1 MQYRTLHCRQTQN
14 PFFMYTKKVFRAK
27 DMAVWTRYETSLFV
41 TIAVAVVALYY
52 FFDLHWIKIPW
63 TPLALIGT
71 AVAFV
76 IGFQNNSAYGRI
88 WEARK
93 IWGGIVNT
101 SRTFG
106 MYVQDMVTNEH
117 ASVPL
122 SQEELQHEI
131 KTLTYR
137 HIAWMTALRHAMRTG
152 KPWETVVKEKTNQEW
167 NEIVRPPEWD
177 AKVEDDMQAYLSSDD
192 LQYVMSKG
200 NKQTALLFLQSH
212 HLRKLKESGV
222 IWEFSFLQLEGV
234 LEELFTLQG
243 KSERI
248 KNFPYPRHFASLNHY
263 FMWVFVLI
271 LPLALVPQFAEIGL
285 EIAEDYPL
293 IGDLFVWLAVP
304 FYVAVAWVFHTMER
318 IGRTGEN
325 PFEGSA
331 NDVPISTIARGIEI
345 DLRQNLGES
354 NEEIPEQFPMVYDTQ
369 M

>member
-1 MQYRTLHCRQTQN
+1 
-14 PFFMYTKKVFRAK
+14 MYTKKVYKAW
-27 DMAVWTRYETSLFV
+27 DMFKWTRFETLLFLFIV
-41 TIAVAVVALYY
+41 VIVVALYH
-52 FFDLHWIKIPW
+52 FLELHWIKIPW

-93 IWGGIVNT
+93 IWGGVVNT

-106 MYVQDMVTNEH
+106 MFVQDMVTGEH
-117 ASVPL
+117 SSEKVGEKRL
-122 SQEELQHEI
+122 NKEI
-131 KTLTYR
+131 KILTYR
-137 HIAWMTALRHAMRTG
+137 HIAWMVALRHAMRAPR
-152 KPWETVVKEKTNQEW
+152 PWETVIHERTNKEWTKFLK
-167 NEIVRPPEWD
+167 PPERTSTLE
-177 AKVEDDMQAYLSSDD
+177 EDLKPYLSEADMQYTL
-192 LQYVMSKG
+192 SKG

-212 HLRKLKESGV
+212 HLRKLKEKGL
-222 IWEFSFLQLEGV
+222 IWEFAFLQLEGV

-263 FMWVFVLI
+263 FMWIFVLL
-271 LPLALVPQFAEIGL
+271 LPLALVPQFSEIGL
-285 EIAEDYPL
+285 ELAENFPL
-293 IGDLFVWLAVP
+293 VSRFFVWLSIP
-304 FYVAVAWVFHTMER
+304 FYIAVAWVFHTMER

-354 NEEIPEQFPMVYDTQ
+354 DEEIPDQFPVIYDTQ

>member
-1 MQYRTLHCRQTQN
+1 
-14 PFFMYTKKVFRAK
+14 MYTRKVYKIK
-27 DMAVWTRYETSLFV
+27 DMARWTRFETLLFLIIILV
-41 TIAVAVVALYY
+41 TVGAYM
-52 FFDLHWIKIPW
+52 FFDLEWLRIPW

-76 IGFQNNSAYGRI
+76 IGFQNNAAYGRI

-106 MYVQDMVTNEH
+106 MFVQDMVTNEY
-117 ASVPL
+117 ASAKAP
-122 SQEELQHEI
+122 QETLNTEI

-137 HIAWMTALRHAMRTG
+137 HIAWMTALRHAMRAS
-152 KPWETVVKEKTNQEW
+152 KPWETFFQEKTNREW
-167 NEIVRPPEWD
+167 GDMVRPPEHKID
-177 AKVEDDMQAYLSSDD
+177 VEKDLEPYLSQEDMD
-192 LQYVMSKG
+192 YIMKKG
-200 NKQTALLFLQSH
+200 NKQTALLYLQSH
-212 HLRKLKESGV
+212 HLRKLKEHGT
-222 IWEFSFLQLEGV
+222 IWEFSFLELEGV
-234 LEELFTLQG
+234 LQELFTLQG

-248 KNFPYPRHFASLNHY
+248 KNFPYPRHFATLNHY
-263 FMWVFVLI
+263 FMWVFVLL
-271 LPLALVPQFAEIGL
+271 LPLAIVPQFAEIGKDIL
-285 EIAEDYPL
+285 GDYPR
-293 IGDLFVWLAVP
+293 IGHYFVWLSVP
-304 FYVAVAWVFHTMER
+304 FYVIVAWVFHTMER

-354 NEEIPEQFPMVYDTQ
+354 DDEIPDQFPVVYDTQ

>member
-1 MQYRTLHCRQTQN
+1 
-14 PFFMYTKKVFRAK
+14 MYTKKVYKAL
-27 DMAVWTRYETSLFV
+27 DMARWTRYETFLFLIV
-41 TIAVAVVALYY
+41 GSIIAALYY
-52 FFDLHWIKIPW
+52 FLDLSWLKIPW
-63 TPLALIGT
+63 TPMALIGT

-106 MYVQDMVTNEH
+106 MFVQDMVTNDRANNSISPAEI
-117 ASVPL
+117 
-122 SQEELQHEI
+122 QHEV

-137 HIAWMTALRHAMRTG
+137 HIAWMTALRHSMRAH
-152 KPWETVVKEKTNQEW
+152 KPWETVTQEKTNQEW
-167 NEIVRPPEWD
+167 TAIVHPPEWD
-177 AKVEDDMQAYLSSDD
+177 SEVEEDLKPYLNEKD
-192 LQYVMSKG
+192 LEYVMGKN
-200 NKQTALLFLQSH
+200 NKQTAVLYLQSH
-212 HLRKLKESGV
+212 HLRKLKEQGA
-222 IWEFSFLQLEGV
+222 IWEFAFLQLEGV

-248 KNFPYPRHFASLNHY
+248 KNFPYPRHFATLNHY
-263 FMWVFVLI
+263 FMWIFVFL
-271 LPLALVPQFAEIGL
+271 LPLAIVPQFAEIGT
-285 EIAEDYPL
+285 EMSEGHPI
-293 IGDLFVWLAVP
+293 IGGLFVWLAVP
-304 FYVAVAWVFHTMER
+304 FYVAVAWIFHTMER

-354 NEEIPEQFPMVYDTQ
+354 KEEIPAQFPMMYDTQ
-369 M
+369 L